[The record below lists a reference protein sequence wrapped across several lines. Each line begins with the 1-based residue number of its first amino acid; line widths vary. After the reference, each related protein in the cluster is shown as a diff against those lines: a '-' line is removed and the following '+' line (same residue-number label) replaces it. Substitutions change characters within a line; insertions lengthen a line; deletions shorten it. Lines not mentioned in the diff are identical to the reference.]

1 MKAKYYQSANVEKIA
16 LKKLV
21 EMSTQQATQLHE
33 ATKDE
38 IPHQKLL
45 TMAARKKSFS
55 ELSFKSLEYLW
66 IGCEKSDLKIRLMA
80 KAAYLSRVNE
90 DNNPTKHL
98 LFTLEENMEALAAD
112 EKEMI
117 GGPQPQRW

>member
-1 MKAKYYQSANVEKIA
+1 
-16 LKKLV
+16 
-21 EMSTQQATQLHE
+21 MSTQQATQLHE
-33 ATKDE
+33 ATKYE

-66 IGCEKSDLKIRLMA
+66 IGCEKSDLKTRLRA

-90 DNNPTKHL
+90 ENNPTRHL
-98 LFTLEENMEALAAD
+98 LFTLDENMEVLATD
-112 EKEMI
+112 EQEMI